1 MLACEWVSPRTVF
14 QLFSSKPKQAII
26 YLILYCLLLQQ
37 PFQLCCRNQNMSLF
51 LITCNIIWFS
61 QHIQK
66 NTKIINYSFL
76 IVVRQY
82 NIKTQ
87 KLSNHLDGCQTART
101 AFNHL
106 LGFCFVSGLRIS
118 LLAHFIWENELHI

>member
-1 MLACEWVSPRTVF
+1 M
-14 QLFSSKPKQAII
+14 
-26 YLILYCLLLQQ
+26 YILYTFSILTKVWFDSDREIIVKMVYVGFACMNWLWDS
-37 PFQLCCRNQNMSLF
+37 FCYSLAHKPTGGF
-51 LITCNIIWFS
+51 PIWFS

-66 NTKIINYSFL
+66 NAKIINYSFL
-76 IVVRQY
+76 IVVRRY

-87 KLSNHLDGCQTART
+87 KLSDHLDGCQTART

-118 LLAHFIWENELHI
+118 FLAHFIRENELHI